1 MRKLIIITQLFVTSF
16 VFGQYKEF
24 TTFFALEDAAGRKDT
39 IWYEKNNNGTYGY
52 DPSLGEVEVKQ
63 PIDTNLMFITVSG
76 DDYIHEP
83 LFLKNKIVS
92 KSSVNYSIGGFG
104 IIFINAKFPVKMT
117 MNKAFLDNV
126 DDIGYKHTN
135 YIMSYCLD
143 PFLFQYWYEVPGFE
157 CLLSDPILIND
168 IGEEKAMYCP
178 YQLIYDINIQ
188 GKGMQKKDAVVITS
202 FPDEYCYQQLNS
214 EVIPSSASQL
224 FYPNPTRDYLRSG
237 LLREKDCSY
246 EVLDMSGRYLLKGR
260 KISGED
266 IDVSSLDAGM
276 YVLWVMDEQKMV
288 YRQKFV
294 KL

>member
-1 MRKLIIITQLFVTSF
+1 MRKLIIITQLFVSTF

-39 IWYEKNNNGTYGY
+39 IWYEANNNGTYGY

-76 DDYIHEP
+76 DDYLYKP
-83 LFLKNKIVS
+83 LFLKDRIVNPS
-92 KSSVNYSIGGFG
+92 YTNYEVDFAL
-104 IIFINAKFPVKMT
+104 IFINAKFPVKMT

-126 DDIGYKHTN
+126 DYIGYKLTN
-135 YIMSYCLD
+135 YIMSYCQWL
-143 PFLFQYWYEVPGFE
+143 FLYQDWYKAPGFE
-157 CLLSDPILIND
+157 CLLDDPIWIND
-168 IGEEKAMYCP
+168 VNEKKVEYFCP
-178 YQLIYDINIQ
+178 EHLIYDINIQ
-188 GKGMQKKDAVVITS
+188 GRGMQKKDAVLITTFS
-202 FPDEYCYQQLNS
+202 NGYCYQLNS
-214 EVIPSSASQL
+214 EVIPSPTSQL

-266 IDVSSLDAGM
+266 IDVSSLDTGM
-276 YVLWVMDEQKMV
+276 YVLWVMNEQKMV